1 MLNAVTHIH
10 SCELPHATA
19 LLCCWPE
26 CCSTAAAQGV
36 GCLSH
41 LDRSCWE
48 TGGRMLFMSLPV
60 KISLHSSCR
69 VFPPP
74 PLRLVPTMCTKGH
87 VESLLFFGGGGLS
100 CGSRD
105 WITLCSFQALEEINW
120 TGIWYPISAGGI
132 WLSRLISTIVHVH
145 KDKWRISACHVL

>member
-1 MLNAVTHIH
+1 MLLHTFTAV
-10 SCELPHATA
+10 SCPMRQHCCAAGQSAAPLLLLRELVAFLT
-19 LLCCWPE
+19 LIE
-26 CCSTAAAQGV
+26 AAERLEG
-36 GCLSH
+36 GCYSCLCLSRYH
-41 LDRSCWE
+41 CIQAAES
-48 TGGRMLFMSLPV
+48 FFS
-60 KISLHSSCR
+60 
-69 VFPPP
+69 P

-132 WLSRLISTIVHVH
+132 WLSGLISTIVHVH